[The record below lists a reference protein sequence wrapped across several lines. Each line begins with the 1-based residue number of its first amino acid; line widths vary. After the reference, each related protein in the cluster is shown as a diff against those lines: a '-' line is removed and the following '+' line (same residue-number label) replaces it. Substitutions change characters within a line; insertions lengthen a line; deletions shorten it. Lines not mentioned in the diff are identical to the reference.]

1 MPVYEY
7 KCKCGHVFQAMR
19 SMSAGMDGLE
29 CPECKG
35 TELVKLLSK
44 TFSPD
49 SSKAMPPSFE
59 AAASKM
65 PSGMGGGCGSGM
77 CGSGMCGM

>member
-7 KCKCGHVFQAMR
+7 KCKCGHVFQMMR
-19 SMSAGMDGLE
+19 RMGAGTEGLE
-29 CPECKG
+29 CPQCKG
-35 TELVKLLSK
+35 TDVVKLMSK

-49 SSKAMPPSFE
+49 SSKAMPVSME
-59 AAASKM
+59 AAGQKM
-65 PSGMGGGCGSGM
+65 PSGMGGCGSGM